1 MTFKVTWTKP
11 DGSRDGFE
19 SASAK
24 DTVRETVERGL
35 HQESPGLKIRDGGG
49 VALTWNTLLTLA
61 AQQEKG

>member
-24 DTVRETVERGL
+24 DTVREIAERGVV
-35 HQESPGLKIRDGGG
+35 EAPGLRVKDGGG
-49 VALTWNTLLTLA
+49 VALTWQALVVLA
-61 AQQEKG
+61 AQQGAG

>member
-24 DTVRETVERGL
+24 DTVRQIGERGL
-35 HQESPGLKIRDGGG
+35 HQESPGLRIKDGGG
-49 VALTWNTLLTLA
+49 VALKWDDLLYLA
-61 AQQEKG
+61 AQEG